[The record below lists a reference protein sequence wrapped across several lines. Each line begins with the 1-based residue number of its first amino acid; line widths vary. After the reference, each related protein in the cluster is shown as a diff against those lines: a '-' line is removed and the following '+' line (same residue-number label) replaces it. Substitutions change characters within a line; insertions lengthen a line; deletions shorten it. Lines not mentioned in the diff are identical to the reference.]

1 MNKQGNIIGSEHY
14 KIIGSTEE
22 AQTIYVGSRRS
33 EAFLR
38 ICNKKIEQARSDG
51 LYRAVSIECKDWIRI
66 EAEFKHRLAKEI
78 GKLIALMETDDIYPR
93 LLSCVLDWWS
103 LVKNRGK

>member
-93 LLSCVLDWWS
+93 LLSCVLDRWS
-103 LVKNRGK
+103 LVKNREK